1 MFCCA
6 ALPQAGEPM
15 EESST
20 PTQQLSTP
28 RIPGGSARQVACL
41 PMRRPQATALAF
53 GSCPSTCAPA
63 GTILTALGFPSP
75 TSQLHPPRAAAQ
87 SKAGRSSPRRRR
99 RAAWR
104 RSSTPSCQQQS
115 GKASAP
121 VLRPAAPSCCSHVAG
136 VASPCAC
143 TPGTE
148 ERRRPK
154 LLCRAAQL
162 GARYVTLRRDSK
174 AMARLQQRA
183 GVWAC
188 LKATADLLA
197 WPLACCRG
205 LADGA
210 PSQLLP
216 RSPASSVSPLA
227 VSISPDAPGSGE
239 QQPRKRARTSAAVRE
254 QREEQQQAQQQ
265 PPQQAQ
271 QPHAGQQ
278 QGTQPHVRHPLQELT
293 LSPDGVPRRSGPAD
307 QNAAAGQQPPSAAT
321 SPASAAVGTS
331 WLVSAAQPRPRSI
344 TAPEEG
350 VADVGCNPCGPAT

>member
-1 MFCCA
+1 MKGTPSAPQDGNGPHCDHDEPMVLRTVNGRKVYVCSRFPRNHCGRWCPLDVSLVPLRPIQTTAAPQPAATPA
-6 ALPQAGEPM
+6 ALAACNGSTALQQTETPRAGDVDMAGSPASADGEPM

-28 RIPGGSARQVACL
+28 RIP
-41 PMRRPQATALAF
+41 
-53 GSCPSTCAPA
+53 
-63 GTILTALGFPSP
+63 
-75 TSQLHPPRAAAQ
+75 
-87 SKAGRSSPRRRR
+87 
-99 RAAWR
+99 
-104 RSSTPSCQQQS
+104 
-115 GKASAP
+115 
-121 VLRPAAPSCCSHVAG
+121 AAPSKSG
-136 VASPCAC
+136 SSI
-143 TPGTE
+143 E
-148 ERRRPK
+148 SRPQQPPTSTARS
-154 LLCRAAQL
+154 LAPLFNAFMPAAVRAAQL

-174 AMARLQQRA
+174 AMARLQQR
-183 GVWAC
+183 
-188 LKATADLLA
+188 
-197 WPLACCRG
+197 
-205 LADGA
+205 
-210 PSQLLP
+210 
-216 RSPASSVSPLA
+216 A